1 MKKRS
6 KPPQEA
12 SRVTQVNTRFGNIL
26 GYHGAG
32 ADYNLITNRD
42 GKNGRISPDA
52 DMVAKFGRA
61 PEIAAS
67 RRTSLIKEIV
77 DEHRSMGDKTVVP
90 DRDELANKGVRLD
103 TASLPNLH
111 SLLDF
116 DERTD
121 ERVVIDLA
129 TIEIDRLHN
138 GDVLPEFDI
147 DDSDGAKLRLV
158 HGSVKA
164 LKS

>member
-6 KPPQEA
+6 DPTEEA
-12 SRVTQVNTRFGNIL
+12 SGVANVNTGL
-26 GYHGAG
+26 GYILSHYGAG
-32 ADYNLITNRD
+32 ADYDPVAD
-42 GKNGRISPDA
+42 GDRENGRISPDA
-52 DMVAKFGRA
+52 DAVAKFGRA

-67 RRTSLIKEIV
+67 RRISLIKEIV
-77 DEHRSMGDKTVVP
+77 DEHRSVRDEAVVP
-90 DRDELANKGVRLD
+90 DCDQLANKGMRLD

-121 ERVVIDLA
+121 ERIVIDPA

-147 DDSDGAKLRLV
+147 DDSDGAKLGLV
-158 HGSVKA
+158 H
-164 LKS
+164 

>member
-6 KPPQEA
+6 KPPQETSGVA
-12 SRVTQVNTRFGNIL
+12 DVNTRLNDIL
-26 GYHGAG
+26 GYHCAG

-42 GKNGRISPDA
+42 GKNGHISPDA
-52 DMVAKFGRA
+52 DLVAKFGRA

-77 DEHRSMGDKTVVP
+77 DEHRPVRDKAVVP
-90 DRDELANKGVRLD
+90 DCDSLANKGMRLD
-103 TASLPNLH
+103 TASLSDLYA
-111 SLLDF
+111 LLNF

-129 TIEIDRLHN
+129 TIEIHRLHN

-158 HGSVKA
+158 H
-164 LKS
+164 